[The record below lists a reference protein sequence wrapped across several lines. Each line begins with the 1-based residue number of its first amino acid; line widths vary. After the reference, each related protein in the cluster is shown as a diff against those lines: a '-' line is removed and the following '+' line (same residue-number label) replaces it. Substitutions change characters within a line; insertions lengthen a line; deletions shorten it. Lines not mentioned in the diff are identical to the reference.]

1 MKPLFAI
8 KHKPTGFYLPEPL
21 GRMGRGGSHTEP
33 VDCSGDNENPRLFVT
48 KLGASRALSAWLQGK
63 FNAERTWE
71 SDGEGFGGGY
81 YVDDLPSV
89 TPQPHRKK
97 EEMEVVEFHLT
108 TT

>member
-8 KHKPTGFYLPEPL
+8 KHKPSGFYLPEPL

-33 VDCSGDNENPRLFVT
+33 VDCSGNKENPRLFPT

-63 FNAERTWE
+63 FNAEREWE
-71 SDGEGFGGGY
+71 SENEYGGGY
-81 YVDDLPSV
+81 YVSALPSV

-108 TT
+108 SS